1 MLFNV
6 TFIIFFLINIGLAAA
21 QPLKGKAILALYTGK
36 NDLAH
41 ISFVKEANT
50 WFAEV
55 ARKNGFDYKSS
66 NEWNK
71 LHADTLARYDLLVFL
86 DSRPD
91 SASHRKAFQAYMQGG
106 GSWMGFHFAGFALT
120 PSQYPQ
126 NWDWYHENFLG
137 AGQYVSNTWKPTS
150 AVLEIYTPRHPVT
163 RGIPKRF
170 NSSPNEWYRWE
181 NDLRKNPDIKIL
193 LAIHPSSFPL
203 GTGPKKH
210 EIWHDGFYPVVWT
223 NKRYHMVYFNMGH
236 NDIDYGGKTNSER
249 SFTFENQIQNQL
261 VLNSLNWL
269 IDAGK
274 QD

>member
-1 MLFNV
+1 MLINIA
-6 TFIIFFLINIGLAAA
+6 FIIFFLINICMAAA
-21 QPLKGKAILALYTGK
+21 QPPRSKAILALYTGK
-36 NDLAH
+36 SDLAH

-50 WFAEV
+50 WFAEH
-55 ARKNGFDYKSS
+55 ARQNGINYKSS
-66 NEWNK
+66 NDWNN
-71 LHADTLARYDLLVFL
+71 LHADTLKNYDVVVFL

-91 SASHRKAFQAYMQGG
+91 SASHRKAFQTYMQEG

-120 PSQYPQ
+120 PSMYPQ
-126 NWDWYHENFLG
+126 NWNWYHENFLG

-150 AVLEIYTPRHPVT
+150 AVLAVYTPRHPVAK
-163 RGIPKRF
+163 GIPKKF

-181 NDLRKNPDIKIL
+181 KDLRKNPDIKII

-203 GTGPKKH
+203 GTGPKAH

-236 NDIDYGGKTNSER
+236 NDIDYAGTTNSEL

-261 VLNSLNWL
+261 VLNALNWL
-269 IDAGK
+269 IDARK
-274 QD
+274 KD